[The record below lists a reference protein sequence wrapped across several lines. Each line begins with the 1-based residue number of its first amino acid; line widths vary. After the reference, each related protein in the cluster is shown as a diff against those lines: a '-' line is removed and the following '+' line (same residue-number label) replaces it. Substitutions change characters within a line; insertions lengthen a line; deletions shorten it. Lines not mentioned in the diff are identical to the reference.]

1 VLTKYRFQLLIKTV
15 TNKGNSVMNKTMK
28 SLTRPALLALMAV
41 LLPMTAQADNH
52 EPVSSP
58 DKEDTVRTMALS
70 VEAEV
75 VAIDLETREVSLKG
89 PDGAVFTVHSP
100 ERVVKL
106 EDISVGDM
114 VVTSYIAALEG
125 EVREPTE
132 EELAEPWLVIEKAAV
147 SEEGESAAIG
157 GARVIRAVC
166 TIEGMNR
173 ELGVVTIKDS
183 RGKLHLIGD
192 VEPEKMD
199 GVTLGQT
206 IVMVYAEAMALTLE
220 KKIVATQ

>member
-1 VLTKYRFQLLIKTV
+1 MTKMLEKFAHTTQAGLLAVLV
-15 TNKGNSVMNKTMK
+15 
-28 SLTRPALLALMAV
+28 ALLS
-41 LLPMTAQADNH
+41 MTAQAAHH
-52 EPVSSP
+52 E
-58 DKEDTVRTMALS
+58 EEGGTVRAVAISM
-70 VEAEV
+70 EAEV

-89 PDGAVFTVHSP
+89 PDGDIVTLHSP

-106 EDISVGDM
+106 EDMNVGDR

-132 EELAEPWLVIEKAAV
+132 EELAEPWLVVEEAGV
-147 SEEGESAAIG
+147 SKEGEPAAIG
-157 GARVIRAVC
+157 SARIIRAVC

-173 ELGVVTIKDS
+173 ELGVVTIKDP

-192 VEPEKMD
+192 VEPEKME
-199 GVTLGQT
+199 GVKLGQT

-220 KKIVATQ
+220 KKMVAAQ

>member
-1 VLTKYRFQLLIKTV
+1 MTKMLEK
-15 TNKGNSVMNKTMK
+15 
-28 SLTRPALLALMAV
+28 LTRTTQAGLLALLVA
-41 LLPMTAQADNH
+41 LLSVTAQAEHH
-52 EPVSSP
+52 EEEGTIRAVAMS
-58 DKEDTVRTMALS
+58 M
-70 VEAEV
+70 EAEV

-89 PDGAVFTVHSP
+89 PDGDIVTLHSP

-106 EDISVGDM
+106 EDINVGDK
-114 VVTSYIAALEG
+114 VVTSFIAALEG

-132 EELAEPWLVIEKAAV
+132 EELAEPWLVMEEAGV
-147 SEEGESAAIG
+147 SKEGEPAAIG
-157 GARVIRAVC
+157 SARIIRAVC

-192 VEPEKMD
+192 VEPEKME
-199 GVTLGQT
+199 GVKLGQT

-220 KKIVATQ
+220 KKMVAEQ